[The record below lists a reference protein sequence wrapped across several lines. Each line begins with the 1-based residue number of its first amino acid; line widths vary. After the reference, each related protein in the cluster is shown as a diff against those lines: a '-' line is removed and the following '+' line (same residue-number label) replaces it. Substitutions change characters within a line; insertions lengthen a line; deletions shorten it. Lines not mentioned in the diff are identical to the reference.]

1 MLFSAMETHD
11 TIEMCVINRHLNDF
25 YQSKIDTNKF
35 TTTTGVLGEDLSY
48 ENSPINIL
56 KQQTINTSYPNLHDQ
71 SKHLNNITI
80 RNLSGSVPALSTGLI
95 DILVFFHMIII
106 FLLYIKVL
114 LLLRKIF
121 VQQNLF

>member
-11 TIEMCVINRHLNDF
+11 TIEMCVINRHSNDF
-25 YQSKIDTNKF
+25 YQSKINTNKF

-48 ENSPINIL
+48 ENSPINTL

-71 SKHLNNITI
+71 SQHLNNITI

-95 DILVFFHMIII
+95 DIIVDFSYDNNISS
-106 FLLYIKVL
+106 LY
-114 LLLRKIF
+114 
-121 VQQNLF
+121 